1 MVDARRRIKLSCTQA
16 NAIVFALKTVA
27 AMLIAARTMAVMRHT
42 LAPVGRHKPSF
53 VVRHA
58 SNSNCIQAL
67 MLRAIGIAAMP
78 IAPNN
83 EIANTML
90 MPTPTSVNVIGVRI
104 ILRP

>member
-1 MVDARRRIKLSCTQA
+1 MVAPRRRIKLSWAQVK
-16 NAIVFALKTVA
+16 AIAFALKTVA
-27 AMLIAARTMAVMRHT
+27 AMLIAARTIAVMRQT